1 MTRTLRRIGPLGAAL
16 ALTLAAAACGGD
28 DPSPGPTESARA
40 QVSGAVTIDGSS
52 TVAPLTSAIAD
63 EYRTVQPGVNVTV
76 GTSGTGAGFE
86 KFCNGETDISGA
98 SRADRGRREGRLC
111 APRTS
116 SSPSCASPTT
126 PLSVVVNPANTWATC
141 LTVEQ
146 LKKIWDQ
153 GSTVT
158 NWNQVDPA
166 FPDEPLG
173 QNQLFGPGIDSGTFD
188 FFTAEI
194 NGEEA
199 QSRTNYTASED
210 DNVLVKGVADRAER
224 AGLLRLQLLAAN
236 PDKLKAVQVDGG
248 GGCVAPSPETVADGT
263 YTPLSRP
270 LFIYVNNALDD
281 KPQVLDFVDY
291 YVQNIVRDRRRGEV
305 RAADRRA
312 EDHARFGLHDPF
324 KG

>member
-1 MTRTLRRIGPLGAAL
+1 VTRTLRRLAPVGAAL

-28 DPSPGPTESARA
+28 NTPGPTDGERP

-63 EYRTVQPGVNVTV
+63 EYRTVQPGVQVTV

-98 SRADRGRREGRLC
+98 SRAIEDDEKAAC
-111 APRTS
+111 AAKNINFTEFLV
-116 SSPSCASPTT
+116 ANDA
-126 PLSVVVNPANTWATC
+126 LSVVVNPGNTWATC
-141 LTVEQ
+141 LTTDQ

-158 NWNQVDPA
+158 NWNQVDPS
-166 FPDEPLG
+166 FPDRPLG
-173 QNQLFGPGIDSGTFD
+173 QNQLFGPGVDSGTFD

-199 QSRTNYTASED
+199 RSRTNYTASED
-210 DNVLVKGVADRAER
+210 DNVLVNGVATEQNAL
-224 AGLLRLQLLAAN
+224 GYFGYSYLAAN
-236 PDKLKAVQVDGG
+236 PDKLKAVQINSG
-248 GGCVAPSPETVADGT
+248 GGCVAPSPETVANNT
-263 YTPLSRP
+263 YTPLARP
-270 LFIYVNNALDD
+270 LYIYVNNASKS

-291 YVQNIVRDRRRGEV
+291 YVQNTVQIAGEENFV
-305 RAADRRA
+305 PLTEAQKTALQSA
-312 EDHARFGLHDPF
+312 FASFEG
-324 KG
+324 

>member
-1 MTRTLRRIGPLGAAL
+1 VTRTLRRLAPVGAAL

-28 DPSPGPTESARA
+28 DTPGPTDSERP

-63 EYRTVQPGVNVTV
+63 EYRTVQPGVQVTV

-98 SRADRGRREGRLC
+98 SRAIEDDEKAAC
-111 APRTS
+111 AAKNINFTEFLV
-116 SSPSCASPTT
+116 ANDA
-126 PLSVVVNPANTWATC
+126 LSVVVNPGNTWATC
-141 LTVEQ
+141 LTTDQ

-158 NWNQVDPA
+158 NWNQVDPS
-166 FPDEPLG
+166 FPDRPLG
-173 QNQLFGPGIDSGTFD
+173 QNQLFGPGVDSGTFD

-199 QSRTNYTASED
+199 RSRTNYTASED
-210 DNVLVKGVADRAER
+210 DNVLVNGVATEQNAL
-224 AGLLRLQLLAAN
+224 GYFGYSYLAAN
-236 PDKLKAVQVDGG
+236 PDKLKAVQINSG
-248 GGCVAPSPETVADGT
+248 GGCVAPSPETVANNT
-263 YTPLSRP
+263 YKPLARP
-270 LFIYVNNALDD
+270 LYIYVNNASKS

-291 YVQNIVRDRRRGEV
+291 YVQNTVQIAGEENFV
-305 RAADRRA
+305 PLTEAQKTALQSA
-312 EDHARFGLHDPF
+312 FASFEG
-324 KG
+324 

>member
-1 MTRTLRRIGPLGAAL
+1 MTRTLRRIAPLGAAL

-28 DPSPGPTESARA
+28 DPSPGPSETARA

-63 EYRTVQPGVNVTV
+63 EYRTVQAGVQVTV

-98 SRADRGRREGRLC
+98 SRPIEDDEKAAC
-111 APRTS
+111 AAKNITFTELRV
-116 SSPSCASPTT
+116 ANDAV
-126 PLSVVVNPANTWATC
+126 SVVVNPANTWATC

-166 FPDEPLG
+166 FPSQPLG
-173 QNQLFGPGIDSGTFD
+173 QNQLFGPGVDSGTFD

-210 DNVLVKGVADRAER
+210 DNVLVNGVATEAN
-224 AGLLRLQLLAAN
+224 ALGYFGFSYLAAN
-236 PDKLKAVQVDGG
+236 PDKLKAVQVNSGS
-248 GGCVAPSPETVADGT
+248 GCVAPSPETAANGT

-270 LFIYVNNALDD
+270 LFIYVNNASKS

-291 YVQNIVRDRRRGEV
+291 YVANTVQIAGEENFV
-305 RAADRRA
+305 PLTA
-312 EDHARFGLHDPF
+312 EQKTALDTAYATF